1 MSEEIFREV
10 DEELREENL
19 LRLWRRFG
27 PYVVVTAVAVV
38 VVTASSVG
46 WKEYRTSQLRA
57 WGSSFSEAMSLGGQE
72 DPASAAAAF
81 AKITKEAGEGYPTL
95 SRLQEAALL
104 ARSGDT
110 SGALA
115 IYNDLSETAIDQR
128 FRELAVVL
136 AGYLDLDTHDPV
148 ELEARLAPLT
158 ADNNPWHYSAIELT
172 AFIAVRTED
181 LQRARDIFTKLSE
194 DAQAPAGVRSRA
206 RDMLAVIGD

>member
-1 MSEEIFREV
+1 MSEGIFREV

-27 PYVVVTAVAVV
+27 PYVVGTAVAVI

-46 WKEYRTSQLRA
+46 WKEYRASQLQA

-81 AKITKEAGEGYPTL
+81 AIITEDSGDGYPTL
-95 SRLQEAALL
+95 SRLQEAALV

-110 SGALA
+110 SAALI

-128 FRELAVVL
+128 FRDLAVIL
-136 AGYLDLDTHDPV
+136 AAYLELDTLDSAD
-148 ELEARLAPLT
+148 LERRLAPLT
-158 ADNNPWHYSAIELT
+158 ADNNPWRYSAIELT

-181 LQRARDIFTKLSE
+181 LQRARDIFAKLSE
-194 DAQAPAGVRSRA
+194 DVQAPAGVRSRA
-206 RDMLAVIGD
+206 RDMLAIIGG